1 MIQSAFQTRI
11 QRCYQTKHLGFS
23 QYRLVPS
30 EPDNNPIARN
40 NTWGSIEQI
49 IIADTTVPRNWPQP
63 HLWREGQIIISDN
76 TTPAATA
83 TAHIR
88 VAYNTIYA
96 VGHDAY
102 LMVHDHITAP
112 GKIFRIEC
120 PTIDEILGDVL

>member
-30 EPDNNPIARN
+30 EPENNPIARN
-40 NTWGSIEQI
+40 NNWGPIDQI
-49 IIADTTVPRNWPQP
+49 IIADTTVPSSMP
-63 HLWREGQIIISDN
+63 HLWRDGQIIISDN
-76 TTPAATA
+76 TTDAVAATA
-83 TAHIR
+83 DIR
-88 VAYNTIYA
+88 VVHNTIYA
-96 VGHDAY
+96 IGHDAY

-120 PTIDEILGDVL
+120 PMIDEILGGAS

>member
-1 MIQSAFQTRI
+1 MIQPVFQTKI
-11 QRCYQTKHLGFS
+11 QRCYHTKHLGFS

-30 EPDNNPIARN
+30 DPDNNPIARN
-40 NTWGSIEQI
+40 NTWGDIEQI
-49 IIADTTVPRNWPQP
+49 IIADTTVPHSTQ

-76 TTPAATA
+76 TTDAVIAG
-83 TAHIR
+83 AHIR

-102 LMVHDHITAP
+102 LMVRDHITAP

-120 PTIDEILGDVL
+120 PTIDEILGGAQ

>member
-1 MIQSAFQTRI
+1 MIQPVFQTRI
-11 QRCYQTKHLGFS
+11 QRCYHTKHLGFS

-30 EPDNNPIARN
+30 DPDNNPIARN
-40 NTWGSIEQI
+40 NTWGQIDQI
-49 IIADTTVPRNWPQP
+49 IIADTTPPRNWPQL

-76 TTPAATA
+76 TSDAVVA

-102 LMVHDHITAP
+102 LTVRDHITAP

-120 PTIDEILGDVL
+120 PTIDEILGGAS

>member
-1 MIQSAFQTRI
+1 MIQSVFQTRI

-23 QYRLVPS
+23 QYKLVPS
-30 EPDNNPIARN
+30 EPENNPIARN
-40 NTWGSIEQI
+40 NNWGTIDQI
-49 IIADTTVPRNWPQP
+49 IIADTTVPSSMP

-83 TAHIR
+83 TADIR
-88 VAYNTIYA
+88 VVHNTIYA
-96 VGHDAY
+96 IGHDAY

-120 PTIDEILGDVL
+120 PMIDEILGGAS